1 MCAPGWLE
9 RLSEKVILREPAGL
23 ERAAA
28 STAAHAKRVEFTQIV
43 DLTHVL
49 SPEFPTYSG
58 EPGIAFETILEYER
72 DRKNVKRWIVHEH
85 VGTHFDA
92 PIHFSVNALCSHEV
106 SIDRVPVPL
115 AVIDISHRAESNP
128 DTELTPDD
136 ILKWEAEHGPLPSGG
151 CLAMNS
157 GWDRHAGSPKFR
169 NADPANTLHFPGFH
183 AEATEL
189 LLERDVAGVGVDTL
203 SIDCGYSTTFP
214 SHYAWLPRNR
224 WAVEGLANLSSCPP
238 RGAYIAVGAPLIRGA
253 TGGPSRMFALV

>member
-1 MCAPGWLE
+1 
-9 RLSEKVILREPAGL
+9 
-23 ERAAA
+23 
-28 STAAHAKRVEFTQIV
+28 
-43 DLTHVL
+43 VL

-106 SIDRVPVPL
+106 SIDRLVVPL
-115 AVIDISHRAESNP
+115 AVVDISHRAESNP

-189 LLERDVAGVGVDTL
+189 LLERDVAGVGVEFL
-203 SIDCGYSTTFP
+203 STAGCLYCRRRTPDQG
-214 SHYAWLPRNR
+214 RNGWSEPNVCARIAIHINSIVIEMYQTDAGAQRR
-224 WAVEGLANLSSCPP
+224 W
-238 RGAYIAVGAPLIRGA
+238 PLNPVR
-253 TGGPSRMFALV
+253 RV